1 MNKFNFFS
9 NSKMTSRLYNLI
21 LYVVAFLSIGLIA
34 ISVWGVFVDPYRDY
48 KANNNLQEESVFYE
62 VLDASFLRNGQSEEF
77 LTDLINNFAITVKY
91 EWADDIDLMP
101 IEENWILH
109 FFRIFDPL
117 VSKYLL
123 HNSETRLFGKVE
135 LPSYKYA
142 IHRGLGICSQL
153 SLSVADLLYK
163 RYGMN
168 AKVAGLNG
176 HVVVQVYG
184 VSGRDYVVDPSAQ
197 KFFEGNVMHPLEL
210 DDSHHVY
217 KTSKF
222 YELYISSGDN
232 YVTKGFG
239 WDSYSKSSPKL
250 NKYLMIFVFISYYL
264 KWILPL
270 ITLMSSIF
278 LLKKTTR
285 FSSAN

>member
-1 MNKFNFFS
+1 MS
-9 NSKMTSRLYNLI
+9 
-21 LYVVAFLSIGLIA
+21 VGLIV
-34 ISVWGVFVDPYRDY
+34 ISIWGVLVDPYRDY
-48 KANNNLQEESVFYE
+48 KANKNLQEDLVFYE
-62 VLDASFLRNGQSEEF
+62 VLDASFLRNGSSEEF
-77 LTDLINNFAITVKY
+77 LTDLIDNYALTVKY
-91 EWADDIDLMP
+91 EWGDDIDLMP

-109 FFRIFDPL
+109 FFRVFDPFI
-117 VSKYLL
+117 SKYLL
-123 HNSETRLFGKVE
+123 HNPETQLFRKVE
-135 LPSYKYA
+135 LPSYKHA

-153 SLSVADLLYK
+153 SLGVADLLYK

-184 VSGRDYVVDPSAQ
+184 VSGRDYVVDPSAH

-232 YVTKGFG
+232 YIAKDFG
-239 WDSYSKSSPKL
+239 WDSYSESSAKL
-250 NKYLMIFVFISYYL
+250 NKYLMTFVFISYYL
-264 KWILPL
+264 KWFLPL
-270 ITLMSSIF
+270 ITLISSIF